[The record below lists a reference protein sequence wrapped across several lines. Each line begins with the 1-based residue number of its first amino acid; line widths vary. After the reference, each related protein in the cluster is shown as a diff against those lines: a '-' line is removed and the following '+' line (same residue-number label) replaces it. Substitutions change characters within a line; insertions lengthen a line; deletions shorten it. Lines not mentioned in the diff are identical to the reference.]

1 MLGQSESYVSHI
13 YIDGTEVLDKSVE
26 WSLKNQDNSTP
37 VMGSVIENIGN
48 SSSVEIGNE
57 SSYVNKYVVLSATLI
72 DDPSITIN
80 KLIQIKK
87 LN

>member
-1 MLGQSESYVSHI
+1 MLGQSESYVIHI
-13 YIDGTEVLDKSVE
+13 YIAGTEVLNKSVK

-48 SSSVEIGNE
+48 SCTVEIGNE
-57 SSYVNKYVVLSATLI
+57 SSYVNKYVVLSATLT
-72 DDPSITIN
+72 DNPSITIN